1 MKINK
6 ALGIYN
12 IGRVPDK
19 WRKSIVVPFYKKE
32 KTEGGIYNCAN
43 YQAIKL
49 MSHAIKLRKE

>member
-12 IGRVPDK
+12 IGRMPDK

-32 KTEGGIYNCAN
+32 KKREVFITV
-43 YQAIKL
+43 QTIKL
-49 MSHAIKLRKE
+49 